1 MLTILRF
8 RDIAVSVSVA
18 VWTLVAISLER
29 YFAICRPLKSR
40 RWQTSNHASKMIA
53 CVWLASLG
61 WSSPILLVSTL
72 QVSKKGPLSGSG
84 KPLQCSAVQDRV
96 PECSCAILPALEIPE
111 TPSSSA
117 TTQRQKM
124 SSRERSPSGSESD
137 DSNHSKSDQGKPA
150 RRPAQKPS
158 TLLSFKAK
166 TKAADLQSL
175 RLANSKFQE
184 SVTTL
189 KKQNQLLAQKLAEQ
203 DHKISLLLSAV
214 AEAHKQI
221 LPKAPSSHPA
231 EKMEV
236 DDFPP
241 LKAKP
246 RLNIPKTSNPALHE
260 HMPLRLPQRQPLL
273 QHPGPQALPP
283 LRHPNPLSLHNQ
295 MALPEI
301 QAELEE
307 LGFTPSEIQFYRMGN
322 RKTTTNMVKMLLPR
336 EQTSIFEVKYLLS
349 LPVVIEPQRHPQT
362 NIRHIP
368 QCKRCQKFGHRMA
381 NCMAKPFCHKCTQ
394 QHFYSECKKP
404 RDIPAK
410 CINCDGPHP
419 ASLLLPQKPKLPC
432 PKARKSQYSQLPD
445 QSFAWYFLRRQ
456 SFRSPGSSPPSQ
468 TPPFK
473 LSKNVDYTNFLNR
486 NIPTLLA
493 GDLNSKK
500 TSWGCRKTNAE
511 GRKLLKFEIHAL
523 SESTHYDHNTPD
535 ILDIAISKDIYHI
548 LHVTNSDSLSSDHK
562 HLSLAYHLGEA
573 QISVHPPQNL
583 QDLNNLTAQITETI
597 TSALSETTIL
607 KPNSNNNLFSP
618 PPELKTLIKNR
629 NRLKRRAKQFTDSE
643 LNKQANKLSKEN
655 KIQISNLRNER
666 WTELLEN
673 LTTRDPRAWKISKA
687 MRGKQKRTFPLY
699 IVSEGWS
706 IWTKKKLKLLRT
718 L

>member
-368 QCKRCQKFGHRMA
+368 QCKSSTFIQNAKSRETSRLSVSTAMA
-381 NCMAKPFCHKCTQ
+381 PIRQAF
-394 QHFYSECKKP
+394 S
-404 RDIPAK
+404 
-410 CINCDGPHP
+410 
-419 ASLLLPQKPKLPC
+419 C
-432 PKARKSQYSQLPD
+432 PKNPNFLAQKQEKANTA
-445 QSFAWYFLRRQ
+445 SFQ
-456 SFRSPGSSPPSQ
+456 TKVSPGISYAAKASEAQVQAHRLKPPH
-468 TPPFK
+468 
-473 LSKNVDYTNFLNR
+473 LSC
-486 NIPTLLA
+486 P
-493 GDLNSKK
+493 K
-500 TSWGCRKTNAE
+500 TS
-511 GRKLLKFEIHAL
+511 
-523 SESTHYDHNTPD
+523 
-535 ILDIAISKDIYHI
+535 
-548 LHVTNSDSLSSDHK
+548 
-562 HLSLAYHLGEA
+562 
-573 QISVHPPQNL
+573 
-583 QDLNNLTAQITETI
+583 IT
-597 TSALSETTIL
+597 
-607 KPNSNNNLFSP
+607 
-618 PPELKTLIKNR
+618 
-629 NRLKRRAKQFTDSE
+629 
-643 LNKQANKLSKEN
+643 
-655 KIQISNLRNER
+655 
-666 WTELLEN
+666 
-673 LTTRDPRAWKISKA
+673 
-687 MRGKQKRTFPLY
+687 RTF
-699 IVSEGWS
+699 S
-706 IWTKKKLKLLRT
+706 IETFRHYSLVI
-718 L
+718 